1 MRYATIELNSG
12 YVWWVGEAAD
22 PIDACR
28 KSDAESKE
36 DKSGTYRRISRS
48 ELSRA
53 ALDEMIGEE
62 SRPWATTRKDVE
74 DLIVHNWEWHW
85 KDVENRIQR
94 LFRQAL

>member
-48 ELSRA
+48 ELSRG
-53 ALDEMIGEE
+53 GEYGGGYAVYE
-62 SRPWATTRKDVE
+62 VPSDFDAVAEEYEKVQAHPFVDYYRCEPD
-74 DLIVHNWEWHW
+74 DLEEWE
-85 KDVENRIQR
+85 
-94 LFRQAL
+94 